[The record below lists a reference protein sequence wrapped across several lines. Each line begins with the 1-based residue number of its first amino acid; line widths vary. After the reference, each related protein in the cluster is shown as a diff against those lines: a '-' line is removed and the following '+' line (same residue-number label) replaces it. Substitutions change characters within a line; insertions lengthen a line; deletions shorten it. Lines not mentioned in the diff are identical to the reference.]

1 MSECTPCS
9 LEREYGEWECR
20 EIRVGRGRGVEKV
33 GEALRD
39 LILTLSSEE
48 LGQVLVQLK
57 MMILVCKYAPEGVLM
72 EDGRMEA

>member
-1 MSECTPCS
+1 M
-9 LEREYGEWECR
+9 
-20 EIRVGRGRGVEKV
+20 GRGQGAKKV

-39 LILTLSSEE
+39 LILMLSSEE